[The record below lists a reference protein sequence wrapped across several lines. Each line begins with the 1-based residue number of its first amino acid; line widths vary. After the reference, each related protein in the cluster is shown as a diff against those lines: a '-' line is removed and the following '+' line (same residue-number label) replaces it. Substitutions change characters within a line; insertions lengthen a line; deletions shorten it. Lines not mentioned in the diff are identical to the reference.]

1 MKLSEIKGE
10 AALDLFV
17 EIIDPLTEIS
27 KDKDIWA
34 KFKEN
39 ATMMELAKHVL
50 THHKD
55 AALGIIAKLEGVG
68 RDELIAGAG
77 IFTIPQKIAELLTD
91 VVLMSAFPS
100 AAENGAANTYGS
112 HSENA
117 ADEI

>member
-55 AALGIIAKLEGVG
+55 AALDIIAKLEGVS
-68 RDELIAGAG
+68 REELIAGAG
-77 IFTIPQKIAELLTD
+77 IFTIPQKISDMLAD
-91 VVLMSAFPS
+91 IVLMSAFHY
-100 AAENGAANTYGS
+100 AAGNGAVNTSGS
-112 HSENA
+112 PSENA
-117 ADEI
+117 ADET